1 VQLGDAYY
9 AVGLNASS
17 GYREYKGAGDAYQND
32 VVALISTR
40 LGAAE
45 LQQSAAR
52 CAVPSVRSDRMQ
64 PGAKVDIATF
74 RADQSW
80 YAAPTSEI
88 LEIVNGVNIVP
99 LPGMPAEMVGCIMH
113 RGSTLSVFELAKI
126 VGRVDGRGGGKRP
139 SGQIVVMTLADETRF
154 GLMVDELGEIVEVL
168 ASRLTP
174 LPSFMAGHEAFADTA
189 IAHDDADDSSLLVV
203 LSAERLFRTVQ
214 VPAPR
219 AIPAGLN
226 GKHAASDVVPIA
238 ASA

>member
-1 VQLGDAYY
+1 
-9 AVGLNASS
+9 
-17 GYREYKGAGDAYQND
+17 
-32 VVALISTR
+32 
-40 LGAAE
+40 
-45 LQQSAAR
+45 
-52 CAVPSVRSDRMQ
+52 MQ

-99 LPGMPAEMVGCIMH
+99 LPGMPAEMAGCIMH

-126 VGRVDGRGGGKRP
+126 VGRVDGSGGGKRP